1 VCKTLD
7 KVRQLVAQQLG
18 MVPAGKHNL
27 LWVTDFPMFG
37 FNEEAQ
43 RMEVRRQLPWLRAP
57 SRPRQAMHHPF
68 TSPNAEDLAA
78 GKLTT
83 ARAIAYDCVYN
94 GVEIGGGSLRI
105 YRSDVQARVF
115 EAIGLSP
122 EEVSDKFGWLLEAF
136 ELGAPPHGGIAY
148 GVDRLVMLLA
158 GASSIRRAWR
168 VEAPDSPHAGS
179 SIGMSSP
186 FPRRPRGPACSPAR
200 RVG

>member
-1 VCKTLD
+1 MEAVCKTLD
-7 KVRQLVAQQLG
+7 RVRQLVAQQLG
-18 MVPAGKHNL
+18 LVPPGRHNL

-37 FNEEAQ
+37 FNEEDQ
-43 RMEVRRQLPWLRAP
+43 RLE
-57 SRPRQAMHHPF
+57 AMHHPF

-78 GKLTT
+78 GKLAT

-158 GASSIRRAWR
+158 GASSIRRAPL
-168 VEAPDSPHAGS
+168 EGALGHA
-179 SIGMSSP
+179 
-186 FPRRPRGPACSPAR
+186 
-200 RVG
+200 